1 MLYTIEKGNL
11 QVTVNDYGAELTSI
25 KINGKER
32 LWQNDNGMW
41 AGHAP
46 VFFPNC
52 GMCKV
57 VVDGKEYPQYRHGFA
72 QYFTFEV
79 TEQADDLL
87 RFTLKS
93 NEETKKYYPYD
104 FVLHFVYRIVN
115 GDTLYITHEAFNPTG
130 EPIYCSFGGHES
142 FLLDKPLG
150 EYELR
155 FEKEEI
161 FHSLTATDDF
171 MDGGYND
178 LGAGDTFI
186 FEEDFFVEGMTAIF
200 AKIQSRKVTLA
211 EIGGDALAEVTF
223 EGFDNL
229 LLWRP
234 EGGKTIC
241 IEPWHNLPDNRQHV
255 NDEFGTKEGIF
266 TVMPQQTLRYQRA
279 IRYLK

>member
-11 QVTVNDYGAELTSI
+11 KVSVNDYGAELTSI
-25 KINGKER
+25 QVNGVER
-32 LWQNDNGMW
+32 LWQNENGTW

-46 VFFPNC
+46 VFFPAC

-93 NEETKKYYPYD
+93 NDETKKYYPYD

-115 GDTLYITHEAFNPTG
+115 GDTLVITHEAYNPTDK
-130 EPIYCSFGGHES
+130 PIYCAFGGHES
-142 FLLDKPLG
+142 FLLDKSLG
-150 EYELR
+150 AYELR
-155 FEKEEI
+155 FEKEEK

-171 MDGGYND
+171 MDGGFQN
-178 LGAGDTFI
+178 LGEGTTFA
-186 FEEDFFVEGMTAIF
+186 FDENLFVNGMTAIF
-200 AKIQSRKVTLA
+200 GKIQSRKVTLA
-211 EIGGDALAEVTF
+211 EVGGDALAEVSFDGF
-223 EGFDNL
+223 ENL

-234 EGGKTIC
+234 EGGRTIC
-241 IEPWHNLPDNRQHV
+241 IEPWHNLPDSKAHC
-255 NDEFGTKEGIF
+255 NDEFGAKEGIF
-266 TVMPQQTLRYQRA
+266 TVMPQKTLRYERT
-279 IRYLK
+279 IRYFK